1 MTEKENSYIFI
12 LLLIAIMFS
21 SCAGKDDNRNVQDAA
36 AVIAEENN
44 ENTSETIPNTS
55 TPDTESENEIN
66 KLRQQFV
73 AKLGTSETVWYE
85 KVPQDSTGM
94 FRELVIYSDVEIDKE
109 LAIEYTNAYVSSDNQ
124 IHFIVNPS
132 LRVTTRINKLGNL
145 IFVTQHEYVD
155 KEENDAKLLADGEI
169 ENEFILNLETG
180 LCIVDE

>member
-1 MTEKENSYIFI
+1 MKHYIFL

-21 SCAGKDDNRNVQDAA
+21 SCAVKDDNKNVQDA

-44 ENTSETIPNTS
+44 ENTSETIPNMS

-94 FRELVIYSDVEIDKE
+94 FRELVTYSDVEIDKE
-109 LAIEYTNAYVSSDNQ
+109 MAIEYTNAYVSSDSQ

-132 LRVTTRINKLGNL
+132 LRITTRINKLGNL

-155 KEENDAKLLADGEI
+155 KEEDDAKLLADGKI
-169 ENEFILNLETG
+169 KNEFILNLETG
-180 LCIVDE
+180 SCIVDKQQ